1 MFSRTLYL
9 LLYKYYS
16 IYQEK
21 CYNFNLIF
29 GAVQMIIELILVG
42 IFIGTMSGFFGIGGG
57 MILVPIL
64 LALGFETKDAIGISI
79 IQMVFSSIYGSY
91 LNHKK
96 GSLIIGEGIFV
107 GIGGFVGGYIGGYVT
122 QFIPDMVLQFLFLG
136 LLIFALFRLF
146 FSKHHDENGETKTL
160 NKGLLFGI
168 GLGIGIF
175 SITLGIGGSIIL
187 TPLLVGLLH
196 YPIKKAVSA
205 GLFFVVFS
213 SVAGMIS
220 RLSTG
225 TIDFSNGLIVAVAS
239 LIGVALGIWLKD
251 HVTSKKHKISL
262 LALYMLALVILVKK
276 MWF

>member
-1 MFSRTLYL
+1 
-9 LLYKYYS
+9 
-16 IYQEK
+16 
-21 CYNFNLIF
+21 
-29 GAVQMIIELILVG
+29 MIIELIVVG
-42 IFIGTMSGFFGIGGG
+42 VFIGTMSGFFGIGGG

-64 LALGFETKDAIGISI
+64 LVLGFDIKDAIGISI
-79 IQMVFSSIYGSY
+79 VQMVFSSIFGSY

-96 GSLIIGEGIFV
+96 GSLIVGEGIFV
-107 GIGGFVGGYIGGYVT
+107 GLGGFVGGYIGGTVT
-122 QFIPDMVLQFLFLG
+122 EYIPDAMLQFTFFG
-136 LLIFALFRLF
+136 LLLFALFRLF
-146 FSKHHDENGETKTL
+146 FSKNHEDDTQTKSL
-160 NKGLLFGI
+160 NKGLLFTI

-225 TIDFSNGLIVAVAS
+225 TIDFTNGLVVAVAS
-239 LIGVALGIWLKD
+239 LVGVALGIWLKD
-251 HVTSKKHKISL
+251 HVTSKKHKTAL
-262 LALYMLALVILVKK
+262 LALYVFALGMLVKK
-276 MWF
+276 IWFT